1 MFDAGTEE
9 THVRLGGV
17 IVSGNLEYL
26 AVTKGVVSDEI
37 SPDPAVRRAN
47 ASYEVGVR
55 CLGETSG
62 WVFDPQHAMSRHP
75 GRPGNSVEVPGSVG
89 VVAVRPPA
97 GGWEFEGRRSGVARH
112 VRRDPTTRVCAP

>member
-9 THVRLGGV
+9 THVCLGGV
-17 IVSGNLEYL
+17 IVSGDLEYL

-62 WVFDPQHAMSRHP
+62 WVFDPQNAMSRYP
-75 GRPGNSVEVPGSVG
+75 G
-89 VVAVRPPA
+89 
-97 GGWEFEGRRSGVARH
+97 
-112 VRRDPTTRVCAP
+112 